1 MTASAQSTTA
11 PKAKEVGWEHFPHD
25 ADVGVRGFGPTKEA
39 AFEQGAHALMHV
51 ITDLDQVR
59 PQTPV
64 EISCEADELDVL
76 FVEWL
81 NALIFEIATTRMLFS
96 RFVVRIENSKLV
108 GHARGEPINHLR
120 HDLIVEAKGATY
132 TALNVEAEAEDRW
145 IAQCVVDV

>member
-1 MTASAQSTTA
+1 MTGSDQPAAGDKTRA
-11 PKAKEVGWEHFPHD
+11 VGWEHFPHD

-39 AFEQGAHALMHV
+39 AFEQGALALMHV
-51 ITDLDQVR
+51 VTDPDQVR

-64 EISCEADELDVL
+64 EIRCEADDLDVL
-76 FVEWL
+76 FVAWL

-108 GHARGEPINHLR
+108 GNAWGEPIDHLR

-132 TALNVEAEAEDRW
+132 TALDVEAEAEDRW